1 MLRDPSPRAL
11 SVWRRVVKFL
21 ILWVDLFSKVVC
33 VSQDLANQVRFC
45 TEFQRCMKEGTAPR
59 DAKYLRPPT
68 AEYMSGEGFNAVF
81 DLDSVLNKLASVRPT
96 SWMDKCSSK
105 LCQQGSVS
113 SDVSGRS
120 QQVRPL
126 PSLQQIFLQSFII
139 MMNSS
144 SVKNLAMTVFHGFD
158 CWPDRQ
164 ASKAPVVSLFAGVC
178 GLDLGLSRR

>member
-1 MLRDPSPRAL
+1 MSLATRGFFRGCFSGTTTAVLRDPSPRAL

-105 LCQQGSVS
+105 LCQQGSVFKRCFRTLS
-113 SDVSGRS
+113 ASPSIAQFAADIFAIIYHYDEFFLSQKSGNDGVSW
-120 QQVRPL
+120 L
-126 PSLQQIFLQSFII
+126 
-139 MMNSS
+139 
-144 SVKNLAMTVFHGFD
+144 
-158 CWPDRQ
+158 
-164 ASKAPVVSLFAGVC
+164 
-178 GLDLGLSRR
+178 